1 MLCYVMLCYV
11 MLCYVMLCYVMLC
24 YVMLCYVML
33 CYVML
38 CYVMLCYVMLC
49 YVMLC
54 YVMLCYVMLCYVML
68 CYVMLCYVMLCYV
81 MLCYVMLCYVMLC
94 YVTES
99 CPSGPAD
106 NEERHCIKDHT
117 SKVTQHLLV
126 SCSRV
131 TFNNAVKYCHSIG
144 GQILRNHSHLE
155 TTFKKFPPQ
164 SFYNCK
170 KFWLCCNGLSTF
182 IT

>member
-1 MLCYVMLCYV
+1 
-11 MLCYVMLCYVMLC
+11 
-24 YVMLCYVML
+24 
-33 CYVML
+33 
-38 CYVMLCYVMLC
+38 
-49 YVMLC
+49 
-54 YVMLCYVMLCYVML
+54 
-68 CYVMLCYVMLCYV
+68 MLCYVMLCYV

-99 CPSGPAD
+99 CPSGRAD
-106 NEERHCIKDHT
+106 NKERHCIKDHT

-144 GQILRNHSHLE
+144 GQILRNHTHLE

-170 KFWLCCNGLSTF
+170 KFWLCCNGKVFVNLFLLRRFIPYLSHNYLSIILEIGYGFVTCCSTEVTIGGNIELF
-182 IT
+182 ARKNIHFR